1 MGSCICSTERL
12 WHSVMHVKHLNCLSE
27 DETHICMFLL
37 ESHNAKYNIEIVCC
51 NTCNN
56 QYVTNKY
63 DFSFTIMSIW
73 INKFTIPATQY
84 GLPIYFFLK
93 FWWKTSSKIPAKLC
107 YFRVVY
113 SMHCYKTVMYSANK
127 LYQ

>member
-1 MGSCICSTERL
+1 MGICICSTERL

-63 DFSFTIMSIW
+63 NFSFTIWVFELTNLQSLHSMDFQYIFFS
-73 INKFTIPATQY
+73 NSDEKHQAKF
-84 GLPIYFFLK
+84 LPNYVI
-93 FWWKTSSKIPAKLC
+93 SE
-107 YFRVVY
+107 
-113 SMHCYKTVMYSANK
+113 
-127 LYQ
+127 

>member
-1 MGSCICSTERL
+1 MSNT
-12 WHSVMHVKHLNCLSE
+12 CLSE

-37 ESHNAKYNIEIVCC
+37 ESHDAKYNIEIVCC

-63 DFSFTIMSIW
+63 NFSFTIWVFELTNLQSLHSMDL
-73 INKFTIPATQY
+73 QY
-84 GLPIYFFLK
+84 IFFSNFDEK
-93 FWWKTSSKIPAKLC
+93 PSKIPAKLC

-127 LYQ
+127 LY